1 MVWIAF
7 ALRVSRTEQIRIS
20 LRIVVERNLKFP
32 IKAERVTERNVHA
45 RIFRG
50 DNPACASNES
60 GIVIL
65 VGGRENLSP
74 FICGVQWIRSLTFRP
89 ECRHGLSSSAADSKN
104 GGGARLP
111 MRTVLTQI

>member
-32 IKAERVTERNVHA
+32 IKAERVTERNVRA

-89 ECRHGLSSSAADSKN
+89 ECRHGLLLLDRRSIGIGCGWPSEA
-104 GGGARLP
+104 
-111 MRTVLTQI
+111 